1 MWTSYFNSINHYIMK
16 ETIIIFC
23 ILFFSF
29 TSFSQESINES
40 SDFAEQEIEEN
51 AEYKNRLSIGWAY
64 YGRGNG
70 VSAIYDREFFGF
82 ISQGIGVEEY
92 FTEDEVE
99 TSFFLVTEIPIQK
112 LFKIT
117 SGFEIYPGVEYGS
130 FGGEF
135 EAHPFLGFSYPIGK
149 SSGIYTEIGSRG
161 VFGLYLKF

>member
-1 MWTSYFNSINHYIMK
+1 LKQTL
-16 ETIIIFC
+16 IIFC

-40 SDFAEQEIEEN
+40 SNFSEQEIEEN
-51 AEYKNRLSIGWAY
+51 DEYKNRLSIGWAY

>member
-1 MWTSYFNSINHYIMK
+1 MK

-51 AEYKNRLSIGWAY
+51 DEYKNRFSLGWAY

-70 VSAIYDREFFGF
+70 VSAIYDREFFEF
-82 ISQGIGVEEY
+82 FYQGIGVEEY
-92 FTEDEVE
+92 FVEDEVE

-112 LFKIT
+112 YLNIN
-117 SGFEIYPGVEYGS
+117 SGLEIYPGVEYGS

>member
-135 EAHPFLGFSYPIGK
+135 EAHPFLGFSYPISK

>member
-1 MWTSYFNSINHYIMK
+1 MK

-29 TSFSQESINES
+29 TSFSQESTNES
-40 SDFAEQEIEEN
+40 SNFSEQEIEEN

-70 VSAIYDREFFGF
+70 VSAIYDRELFGF

-92 FTEDEVE
+92 FVEDEVE

>member
-1 MWTSYFNSINHYIMK
+1 MK

-40 SDFAEQEIEEN
+40 SDFSEQEIEEN
-51 AEYKNRLSIGWAY
+51 DEYKNRFSLGWAY

-70 VSAIYDREFFGF
+70 VSAIYDREFFEF
-82 ISQGIGVEEY
+82 FSQGIGVEEY
-92 FTEDEVE
+92 FVEDEVE

-112 LFKIT
+112 YLNIN
-117 SGFEIYPGVEYGS
+117 SGLEIYPGLEYGS

-135 EAHPFLGFSYPIGK
+135 EAHPFLGFSYPFGN
-149 SSGIYTEIGSRG
+149 SVGLYTEIGSRG